1 MVIVFQIDLVGG
13 ETGKNRHLTRETTKT
28 QLSQLEQE
36 LRGYGFTNEEIKF
49 IISSPEFVRDIL
61 VAYLNLK
68 KRGVDKKTLPKQVLD
83 QLNLP
88 ANPPAFIPMGYV
100 NIANP
105 LVLYSQLVNRF
116 VDKFQKMESEGK
128 NLASLQNLIEQRFSF
143 KLDGERVWIYLS
155 KGEEGKA
162 MEQEKWKF
170 RIPPGL
176 RKSNPDLA
184 RFFDLSN
191 KFNIDARSWIENP
204 EEAAKQFNDEVRKR
218 LFKKTEKKP
227 DLVLHF
233 AEMFKDIKSDKFQP
247 KNYER
252 ELTFIRVFSEFDNA
266 GKSKHKDYVRTYVL
280 IPLATGEA
288 TGTQLL
294 KRAKGDLKTLLGL
307 KDEDINKMGKTELL
321 IMWGIVKGEYNWYSS
336 VLGERLAKLAL
347 RYLYRADKRLNK
359 RFLSSLNYP
368 PEEYG
373 KEYEI
378 AVELVKFDVKNRK
391 LSKKDGK
398 LLVVALAKK
407 LTEDASFF
415 VKNKTLTPD
424 EAASMLNGYISTVGK
439 LFGKDV
445 GDLVKG
451 AILRTLIQ
459 LGMEEVTGK
468 MLDLSL
474 SRFFNKDGSI
484 KKISEQ
490 DAKEILEELNFVL
503 EMPLP
508 VGPNR
513 QNQIFPLFQNS
524 AWNILYL

>member
-1 MVIVFQIDLVGG
+1 MGIGHSGNVEVFKQ
-13 ETGKNRHLTRETTKT
+13 TGETTKT
-28 QLSQLEQE
+28 QLSKLEQE
-36 LRGYGFTNEEIKF
+36 LRKYDLTNEEIKF
-49 IISSPEFVRDIL
+49 IMSSPEFVRDIL

-68 KRGVDKKTLPKQVLD
+68 KRGVGNNTLPKQVLD
-83 QLNLP
+83 QLNFP
-88 ANPPAFIPMGYV
+88 ANPPAFIPVAYA
-100 NIANP
+100 NIPNP

-128 NLASLQNLIEQRFSF
+128 NLASLQNLIEQRLSF
-143 KLDGERVWIYLS
+143 TVREVKENGNVVQRRVWIYLS

-162 MEQEKWKF
+162 MEQEKWRF

-176 RKSNPDLA
+176 QKTALG
-184 RFFDLSN
+184 RFFQNLN
-191 KFNIDARSWIENP
+191 ELGIDAQQWITNPQKVVEDLNKKIENQLNVSRGSL
-204 EEAAKQFNDEVRKR
+204 KLN
-218 LFKKTEKKP
+218 
-227 DLVLHF
+227 F
-233 AEMFKDIKSDKFQP
+233 AEMFKDIKSGKFQP

-368 PEEYG
+368 PEKYG

-378 AVELVKFDVKNRK
+378 AAELVKFDVKNRK

-503 EMPLP
+503 EMPL
-508 VGPNR
+508 
-513 QNQIFPLFQNS
+513 
-524 AWNILYL
+524 